1 MVSSKL
7 LQLEQFIDELSLE
20 DKLWLLDK
28 IFEQVRGI
36 TDNKNVSNDLQ
47 NIEYDDTAKPIWE
60 IVVEIG
66 AQIPESEWEKVPML
80 FVISGE
86 IANEN
91 VCINFDHLLPQR
103 WRFPFLL
110 KRLF

>member
-1 MVSSKL
+1 MVSNKL

-36 TDNKNVSNDLQ
+36 TDNKNVSNDRQ

-66 AQIPESEWEKVPML
+66 AKIPESEWEKVPSDL
-80 FVISGE
+80 SK
-86 IANEN
+86 
-91 VCINFDHLLPQR
+91 NFDLYQGLGE
-103 WRFPFLL
+103 
-110 KRLF
+110 